1 MRSCSV
7 FFPLN
12 VYPKTINRTV
22 MIRKSLL
29 LGLLV
34 LMGTSS
40 SYYYSYTPLLMDR
53 AELESSLA
61 MVNGAMPI
69 VNPGKLCLY
78 GSWVLL
84 VERYGGIHFI
94 DNSNPAAPQRRAFL
108 RVPGCQ
114 DVAVRND
121 VLYVDNA
128 VDMVGFKVDFS
139 TLTGLELT
147 RQKALLP
154 ELVSPNGYIPSQY
167 RRRNRPEGS
176 EIVGWLP
183 TSETSNSNSY
193 YYE

>member
-1 MRSCSV
+1 MIKKSV
-7 FFPLN
+7 
-12 VYPKTINRTV
+12 
-22 MIRKSLL
+22 L

-34 LMGTSS
+34 LMGTGS

-53 AELESSLA
+53 AELESSLI

-69 VNPGKLCLY
+69 INPGKLCLY

-94 DNSNPAAPQRRAFL
+94 DNSDPTTPQRKAFL

-128 VDMVGFKVDFS
+128 VDLVGFKVDFS
-139 TLTGLELT
+139 TLAGSELT

-154 ELVSPNGYIPSQY
+154 ELVSPSGNIPGQY

-183 TSETSNSNSY
+183 TTETTNSY
-193 YYE
+193 NYD

>member
-1 MRSCSV
+1 
-7 FFPLN
+7 
-12 VYPKTINRTV
+12 
-22 MIRKSLL
+22 MIKKGLL

-34 LMGTSS
+34 LMGTSA
-40 SYYYSYTPLLMDR
+40 SYYSSYTPLLMNR
-53 AELESSLA
+53 AELEASLR

-69 VNPGKLCLY
+69 INPGKLSLY
-78 GSWVLL
+78 GSWILL

-94 DNSNPAAPQRRAFL
+94 DNSNPATPQRRAFL

-128 VDMVGFKVDFS
+128 VDLVGFKVDLS
-139 TLTGLELT
+139 ALTGLELS

-154 ELVSPNGYIPSQY
+154 ELVSPHGYIPSEY

-176 EIVGWLP
+176 EIVGWIP
-183 TSETSNSNSY
+183 TTETAMYTNPYN
-193 YYE
+193 YE